1 MMSLIE
7 YYRLEIVKR
16 RKNHYYSTRSKQKMI
31 EKGFGILKSGMFYN
45 FEKGFSFSKKLK
57 RRLPTTLITTIT
69 NESKSN

>member
-31 EKGFGILKSGMFYN
+31 EKDFGILKSGMFYD
-45 FEKGFSFSKKLK
+45 FEKDSASQK
-57 RRLPTTLITTIT
+57 
-69 NESKSN
+69 N